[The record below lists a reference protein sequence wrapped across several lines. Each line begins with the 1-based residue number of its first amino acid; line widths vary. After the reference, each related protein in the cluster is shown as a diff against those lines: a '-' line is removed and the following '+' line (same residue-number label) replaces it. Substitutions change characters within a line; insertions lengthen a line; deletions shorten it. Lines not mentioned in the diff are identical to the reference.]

1 MRKNPERLAWTVL
14 GTAFVVFCIL
24 AIGIPLGIRYY
35 LLNAMDDQEA
45 RLSVIEGTI
54 LVQRQDASEPSGVI
68 QAADAAVGDLILT
81 DYTSRGTLDLFERSH
96 VTMYGDTTLRLEQ
109 LQVPRFGL
117 SDRPNE
123 ITLNLSGGLAR
134 VGVALPGER
143 DTAFTVL
150 TPHARLSLEE
160 GSYRVSVTNQ
170 VTEVTVVRGQAVMD
184 VSSGRWLI
192 PQGTRTRIGLSGVPT
207 DPLSAAQNLIENGD
221 FQEPL
226 HSGWLTNTVVLD
238 PEVAPPQVE
247 VVENGGR
254 SAVRLV
260 RREQDNGNHS
270 EAAIRQVLDRDV
282 RDYVRLEVSV
292 DVMLEF
298 QSLSGGGQL
307 SSEFPIIVRLD
318 YKDRWGNDQFWT
330 HGFYYQNQD
339 GYPIASDPWGRPL
352 GEQIP
357 RGVWYPFES
366 GNLME
371 LLGES
376 GPVQVTGLTVYAS
389 GWNYDSLVT
398 EVQLIVE

>member
-14 GTAFVVFCIL
+14 GAAFVVFCVL
-24 AIGIPLGIRYY
+24 AVGIPVGIRYY
-35 LLNAMDDQEA
+35 LLNATDDQEA
-45 RLSVIEGTI
+45 QLSVIEGTI
-54 LVQRQDASEPSGVI
+54 LVQKQDASEPIGVT
-68 QAADAAVGDLILT
+68 QAASTAVGDSILT
-81 DYTSRGTLDLFERSH
+81 DDTSRGTLDLFERSH
-96 VTMYGDTTLRLEQ
+96 VTVYSDTTLRLEKMQ
-109 LQVPRFGL
+109 QPRFGV
-117 SDRPNE
+117 SSRPNE
-123 ITLNLSGGLAR
+123 ITLNLTGGLAR

-143 DTAFTVL
+143 DTTFSVL
-150 TPHARLSLEE
+150 TPHASMQLEE
-160 GSYRVSVTNQ
+160 GSYRINVSNQ
-170 VTEVTVVRGQAVMD
+170 VTEITVVRGQAMLD
-184 VSSGRWLI
+184 VRSGRWLI
-192 PQGTRTRIGLSGVPT
+192 PQGTRTRMGLDDVPA

-226 HSGWLTNTVVLD
+226 QTAWMTSTVVLD

-254 SAVRLV
+254 SAVRLF
-260 RREQDNGNHS
+260 RREQDDGNHS
-270 EAAIRQVLDRDV
+270 EAAIRQVLDQDI

-292 DVMLEF
+292 DVQLEF

-357 RGVWYPFES
+357 RGVWYPYES